1 MSRHVLRLALV
12 GAALIHLLPL
22 PGLLGG
28 PGLQS
33 LYGLP
38 LLDPAGELL
47 LRHRALMFALDAA
60 LLLWAVRAPALR
72 LPAIVLTLASDI
84 GFLLLG
90 LGGMPPGLLRV
101 ALFDGLSILLLVD
114 AAACLRQAAKAHP

>member
-1 MSRHVLRLALV
+1 MSRHLLHLALV

-38 LLDPAGELL
+38 PLDPAGELL

-60 LLLWAVRAPALR
+60 LLVWAIRAPALR
-72 LPAIVLTLASDI
+72 LPAIALTFASDT

-90 LGGMPPGLLRV
+90 LGGLPPGLLRV
-101 ALFDGLSILLLVD
+101 ALFDGLSILLLVA
-114 AAACLRQAAKAHP
+114 AAACLRPAAKAHP

>member
-60 LLLWAVRAPALR
+60 QLLWAVRAPALR

-84 GFLLLG
+84 GFL
-90 LGGMPPGLLRV
+90 RV
-101 ALFDGLSILLLVD
+101 ARFDGLSILLLV
-114 AAACLRQAAKAHP
+114 AAAARLRQAAKAHP

>member
-1 MSRHVLRLALV
+1 MSRHILRLALV

-72 LPAIVLTLASDI
+72 LPAIELTLVSDI

-90 LGGMPPGLLRV
+90 LGGLPPGLLRV
-101 ALFDGLSILLLVD
+101 ALFDGVSILLLAT
-114 AAACLRQAAKAHP
+114 AATCLRPVPKAHD